1 MTQHK
6 IKPMTRGIITALF
19 ILLLMGISLNVPQPQ
34 RSLAQARMSPTPLRA
49 QIGST
54 ATQGLR
60 LEAQASPTFTPT
72 ATAQQAAFLE
82 AKPEAIDGVNVRA
95 EADPEADILGLIRPG
110 EQYVV
115 TGRFYLW
122 LRFRYDRSPN
132 GQGWVFSDLVNL
144 SGDTTLIPDL
154 AAEPQATT
162 DATVVGATQT
172 AEAITL
178 TPGAPLTATADAQQL
193 LEPVSINAAGSGGG
207 SISGLPT
214 FTPPPAFA
222 ATATPP
228 TSADGVGGA
237 TVMLEAGEASSVSEI
252 SLTDLPRIL
261 PIVLL
266 GGLGILG
273 VLISML
279 RR

>member
-1 MTQHK
+1 MAQHK
-6 IKPMTRGIITALF
+6 RQYIIRGISTAMIVFFF
-19 ILLLMGISLNVPQPQ
+19 IGTVLSVPNPS

-54 ATQGLR
+54 PTQGLR
-60 LEAQASPTFTPT
+60 LEVQASPTFTPT

-82 AKPEAIDGVNVRA
+82 AKPEAADGVNVRA
-95 EADPEADILGLIRPG
+95 EADPEADVLGLIRPG

-115 TGRFYLW
+115 TGRYYLW

-132 GQGWVFSDLVNL
+132 GQGWVFGDLVNL

-162 DATVVGATQT
+162 DATIVGATQT

-178 TPGAPLTATADAQQL
+178 TPGAPLTATADAQML
-193 LEPVSINAAGSGGG
+193 LEPVSINAAMSGAANV
-207 SISGLPT
+207 SGLPT
-214 FTPPPAFA
+214 FTPPPALAA
-222 ATATPP
+222 ATTPS
-228 TSADGVGGA
+228 TNTGGVGED
-237 TVMLEAGEASSVSEI
+237 TTMIEAGSAPISEI
-252 SLTDLPRIL
+252 SLANLPRIL

>member
-1 MTQHK
+1 MAQHK
-6 IKPMTRGIITALF
+6 RQYIIRGISTAMIVFFFIGTAL
-19 ILLLMGISLNVPQPQ
+19 SVPNPS

-54 ATQGLR
+54 PTQGLR
-60 LEAQASPTFTPT
+60 LEAQPSPTFTPT

-82 AKPEAIDGVNVRA
+82 AKPEAADGVNVRA
-95 EADPEADILGLIRPG
+95 DADPEADVLGVIRPG

-132 GQGWVFSDLVNL
+132 GQGWVFGDLVNL

-172 AEAITL
+172 AEVITL
-178 TPGAPLTATADAQQL
+178 TPGAPLTATADAQLL
-193 LEPVSINAAGSGGG
+193 LEPVSLNEAVSDAANA
-207 SISGLPT
+207 SGLPT
-214 FTPPPAFA
+214 FTPPPALVAA
-222 ATATPP
+222 ATPSTDAG
-228 TSADGVGGA
+228 GVGEA
-237 TVMLEAGEASSVSEI
+237 TTMIETGSAPISEI
-252 SLTDLPRIL
+252 SLANLPRIL

>member
-1 MTQHK
+1 MVLGVTLTFMIAQFHS
-6 IKPMTRGIITALF
+6 RVGR
-19 ILLLMGISLNVPQPQ
+19 NV
-34 RSLAQARMSPTPLRA
+34 LAQAAQSPTPLRA

-54 ATQGLR
+54 ATQGFQLD
-60 LEAQASPTFTPT
+60 APPSPTFTPT
-72 ATAQQAAFLE
+72 ATPQQAAFLE
-82 AKPEAIDGVNVRA
+82 AKAEAADGVNVRA
-95 EADPEADILGLIRPG
+95 EADPEADVLGVIRPG

-115 TGRFYLW
+115 TGRYYLW

-132 GQGWVFSDLVNL
+132 GQGWVFGDLVSL

-178 TPGAPLTATADAQQL
+178 TPGAPLTATAEANLL
-193 LEPVSINAAGSGGG
+193 LEPVSVNDAVSGS
-207 SISGLPT
+207 SNVSGLPT
-214 FTPPPAFA
+214 FTPPPELV
-222 ATATPP
+222 ATATLSDN
-228 TSADGVGGA
+228 TGGVGGQEIN
-237 TVMLEAGEASSVSEI
+237 TNDTQLVRDI

-273 VLISML
+273 VLISLL